1 MNKLRLGLSLLYL
14 ATAIAP
20 YVTLVASDTIPQS
33 TRAEWP
39 ETQKVMI
46 YKQVDTTDL
55 KLFLYYPDDQLKDG
69 PYPAIIFFF
78 GGAWNGGSI
87 TQFEPHAKHFA
98 SRGMVSVLA
107 DYRVRNRHGSS
118 PFDAVADAKSAIRYL
133 RQHAEVLGIDP
144 ERIAGSG
151 GSAGGHLAAATA
163 MVEGLNDP
171 TDDLRINPKPNAL
184 VLFNPVFDN
193 GPDGYGY
200 ERIGD
205 RYLEI
210 SPMHN
215 IRNGAPPCIVFLGTN
230 DRLIPVT
237 TAETFRDKMISAGNR
252 CELML
257 YEGQNHGFFNFHHT
271 ANYEATVKQTDI
283 FLQSLGY
290 IPFQ

>member
-55 KLFLYYPDDQLKDG
+55 NLFLYYPDDQAKNG

-215 IRNGAPPCIVFLGTN
+215 IRSGAPPCIVFLGTN

-271 ANYEATVKQTDI
+271 ANYEATVKQADI

>member
-1 MNKLRLGLSLLYL
+1 MKKLRLGLSLLYL

-215 IRNGAPPCIVFLGTN
+215 IRSGAPPCIVFLGTN

>member
-215 IRNGAPPCIVFLGTN
+215 IRSGAPPCIVFLGTN